1 METKSPPRRESRRD
15 GRNLAADGKATLT
28 EQVRIENDQTS
39 PLRVHHF
46 SKKRCQVVLEFE
58 GFKVLFFENDI
69 LSRLATIK
77 HMIAVLGTFNSRTG
91 LEFESSHRRAVIA
104 SRVVVGKVSVTNN
117 DLTACL

>member
-69 LSRLATIK
+69 LSRLAT
-77 HMIAVLGTFNSRTG
+77 FNSRTG